1 MGLAEKKDLFVG
13 DLVSPIFSYSLPIF
27 ASSEMGCKHIH
38 DVTHSWGWTQ
48 EDWQGFKDLES
59 YRVVSALEAVHQ
71 DHWIQA

>member
-1 MGLAEKKDLFVG
+1 
-13 DLVSPIFSYSLPIF
+13 
-27 ASSEMGCKHIH
+27 MGCKRIH

-59 YRVVSALEAVHQ
+59 CRVVSALEAVHQ